1 MKKPSTDTRPTHAG
15 GMVYQRAGGKIEYLL
30 VRPKRALA
38 EWVLPK
44 GHIEPG
50 ESSEDAAA
58 REVLEE
64 TGVEARMIAPLG
76 IVQFETRGKT
86 VRVQYFLMKAMSLGR
101 AMEERETRW
110 ATYDK
115 ALLLLTHE
123 SNRETLR
130 SAEEK
135 RRLIATDS
143 RP

>member
-1 MKKPSTDTRPTHAG
+1 
-15 GMVYQRAGGKIEYLL
+15 MVYQRAGGKIEYLL

-101 AMEERETRW
+101 AMEEREMRW

-123 SNRETLR
+123 SNREILR

>member
-1 MKKPSTDTRPTHAG
+1 MKKSSTDARPTHAG
-15 GMVYQRAGGKIEYLL
+15 GMVYQRTGGEIEYLL

-50 ESSEDAAA
+50 ESSRDAAG

-64 TGVEARMIAPLG
+64 TGVKARLIAPLG
-76 IVQFETRGKT
+76 IVEFETRGKT
-86 VRVQYFLMKAMSLGR
+86 VRVQYFLMEFMSRGN
-101 AMEERETRW
+101 AAEERETRW

-115 ALLLLTHE
+115 ALTLLTHE
-123 SNRETLR
+123 QNREILR

-135 RRLIATDS
+135 RRLIGAD
-143 RP
+143 